1 MLYIYSRNIPGQTGC
16 LAANTWYLVLI
27 VSSELFVPPLPLLR
41 IPNTYK
47 KSARYATL
55 ALRMGRVHRHRQ
67 RSTPQHDPHSG
78 TSSEQTRADTKGSAH
93 PNKLRRVLHV
103 GSVQTQIK
111 KHTHTHILRLKK
123 KHFVKGSAGAQ
134 LNTYA
139 KFKISGYT
147 SSWW

>member
-67 RSTPQHDPHSG
+67 RSTPQHDPHPG
-78 TSSEQTRADTKGSAH
+78 TSSGETCVDTTGNAH
-93 PNKLRRVLHV
+93 PNMLDECSMWGLSRPKK
-103 GSVQTQIK
+103 QKNKIK
-111 KHTHTHILRLKK
+111 KPNYLTKK
-123 KHFVKGSAGAQ
+123 TKKPR
-134 LNTYA
+134 N
-139 KFKISGYT
+139 IS
-147 SSWW
+147 